1 MQRFHLY
8 FSGRVQGVGFRFTA
22 RYLANKHNIKGWVMN
37 LPGGGVELEVEGEKD
52 DLNSFLKDLQDEFK
66 DYIIDLKREEFP
78 FSGKFKDF
86 QIKIK

>member
-22 RYLANKHNIKGWVMN
+22 RYLANKHSIKGWVMN
-37 LPGGGVELEVEGEKD
+37 LAGGGVELEIEGKKD

-66 DYIIDLKREEFP
+66 DYIIDFKREELP